1 MTTANPS
8 SIRILLTLSGLTFLG
23 PFALDAFLPAIK
35 DAARD
40 LNTTEGQIMISWGM
54 LAVGSGLGQIFY
66 GPISDKYGRKPIII
80 FGLMLYITTS
90 VISSTIT
97 KIEPLFLL
105 RFLQGLAVASS
116 MIMMRSVVRDL
127 FNVKE
132 GAKLFSNL
140 FCILAFMPI
149 IGPVIG
155 GYLTNEF
162 GWQSLFIGMAF
173 ASAISL
179 IIIIFFLDESLL
191 KKDENALQ
199 PKILIDSFKE
209 IISEYNFLT
218 FLLIGV
224 GKYIG
229 LFGILAG
236 ITTVLTGSLQQNADM
251 VGFYISIIMTGH
263 FIFAVLAGA
272 IIQYIGINR
281 IIFIGILT
289 SLCGAIIL
297 GWWALN
303 GTTTIYTVLIPTTI
317 YLMGFALTMPAMS
330 AGAMSNFQHMSGR
343 ASSLLGFIQQVAGAL
358 TAIVIGFVVDGTQI
372 PMAIALF
379 AGSLFTFLIY
389 LMRISKVRFED

>member
-1 MTTANPS
+1 M
-8 SIRILLTLSGLTFLG
+8 
-23 PFALDAFLPAIK
+23 
-35 DAARD
+35 
-40 LNTTEGQIMISWGM
+40 
-54 LAVGSGLGQIFY
+54 
-66 GPISDKYGRKPIII
+66 
-80 FGLMLYITTS
+80 
-90 VISSTIT
+90 
-97 KIEPLFLL
+97 
-105 RFLQGLAVASS
+105 
-116 MIMMRSVVRDL
+116 
-127 FNVKE
+127 
-132 GAKLFSNL
+132 
-140 FCILAFMPI
+140 
-149 IGPVIG
+149 
-155 GYLTNEF
+155 
-162 GWQSLFIGMAF
+162 
-173 ASAISL
+173 
-179 IIIIFFLDESLL
+179 
-191 KKDENALQ
+191 
-199 PKILIDSFKE
+199 
-209 IISEYNFLT
+209 
-218 FLLIGV
+218 IGV

>member
-1 MTTANPS
+1 
-8 SIRILLTLSGLTFLG
+8 
-23 PFALDAFLPAIK
+23 
-35 DAARD
+35 
-40 LNTTEGQIMISWGM
+40 M